1 MPDREA
7 VTTKLGVQDL
17 LSELRADVASGKS
30 IPALAAGLSSGLSLL
45 VAYVAFG
52 TAIYSGP
59 LAPYSSQGVGLVLFG
74 TFASCLIFAFTGG
87 YRGVVAG
94 LSPALVIVMAS
105 VATTVDARGEALF
118 VTAAGA
124 LIISAVGTGAC
135 CLLIGWFK
143 LANLVRFI
151 PYPVA
156 GGFVAGIGGAVCLA
170 AMALMGARLHWQSL
184 PALVE
189 PSVLWIWL
197 PGAAFGIG
205 LYLLMKRLRHA
216 LVLPVAVALAVG
228 AHHLAFA
235 ALGLSGEEARA
246 AGLLLTGTAGGR
258 LWPALGPGDVALVDW
273 AAMAGQAP
281 EMLILVLIAFI
292 CIIMNVA
299 GLEIAVD
306 RELDWDGEFKA
317 TGVASLVSGLGGGTV
332 ATVVVPASLRSK
344 LFGAATRLTGVTTA
358 AVIGSALFLGDGML
372 EIVPT
377 AIVGG
382 ILFFAGLGMLDEG
395 LVRSRRRLPASEFGI
410 ILLIFMV
417 IITLGLFEGVAA
429 GMLAM
434 LVFFAVRLSRVD
446 PIEARFTARE
456 RRSNKVRSIP
466 QRAILLAEGERV
478 HAYRLR
484 GYIFF
489 GSAIPLTD
497 RLKESLNGPSPPSS
511 LMLDFTAVS
520 GFDFSAVNTLSRF
533 LQAAHAAGA
542 RLVLSG
548 VSETLRFGLERN
560 LPPAVFAG
568 LLFEADVERA
578 LDHCEEIVIEAWN
591 ADETTPDARRAS
603 LLERTAD
610 DVERYLK
617 RQIQFEDLTEEL
629 GRWLT
634 PRAHGARDPLAG
646 PDAPQDGLQLLL
658 SGRASAYDDTGARL
672 HQFSPGDAIWPDEAA
687 LVVLADEPCTTMV
700 LTPATRGWL
709 EEHEQGVAL
718 NLYRYLLAG
727 RLEVESGAGM
737 ARKAAD
743 ADEESV

>member
-1 MPDREA
+1 MSNHES
-7 VTTKLGVQDL
+7 VTAKPALPNLV
-17 LSELRADVASGKS
+17 SELRADVASGKS
-30 IPALAAGLSSGLSLL
+30 VPALAAGLSSGLSLL

-74 TFASCLIFAFTGG
+74 TFASCLIIAFTGG
-87 YRGVVAG
+87 YRGVIAG

-105 VATTVDARGEALF
+105 VATTVDAHGEALF
-118 VTAAGA
+118 VTATGA
-124 LIISAVGTGAC
+124 LVISAMGTGAC
-135 CLLIGWFK
+135 CLMIGWFK

-170 AMALMGARLHWQSL
+170 AMSLMGARLHWRSL
-184 PALVE
+184 PALLE
-189 PSVLWIWL
+189 PSVLWIWA
-197 PGAAFGIG
+197 PGAAFGTA
-205 LYLLMKRLRHA
+205 LYFVMKRLRNA

-228 AHHLAFA
+228 AHHLVFA
-235 ALGLSGEEARA
+235 ALGLAGEEARA
-246 AGLLLTGTAGGR
+246 ADLLLTGTAEGR
-258 LWPALGPGDVALVDW
+258 LWPVLGPADLAHVDW
-273 AAMAGQAP
+273 AAMAGQVP
-281 EMLILVLIAFI
+281 DMLILVLIAFI

-299 GLEIAVD
+299 GLELAVD
-306 RELDWDGEFKA
+306 QELDWDGEFRA
-317 TGVASLVSGLGGGTV
+317 TGFASMVSGLGGGTV
-332 ATVVVPASLRSK
+332 ATLVVPASLRSK
-344 LFGAATRLTGVTTA
+344 LFGATTRLTGVVTA
-358 AVIGSALFLGDGML
+358 AVIGSALLFGDGML
-372 EIVPT
+372 ELVPT

-382 ILFFAGLGMLDEG
+382 ILIFAGLGMLDEG

-417 IITLGLFEGVAA
+417 IVSLGLFEGVAA
-429 GMLAM
+429 GMLAT

-456 RRSNKVRSIP
+456 RQSNKDRSVP

-489 GSAIPLTD
+489 GSVIPLTD
-497 RLKESLNGPSPPSS
+497 RLKESLNGPSPPSC

-520 GFDFSAVNTLSRF
+520 GFDFSAVTTLSRF
-533 LQAAHAAGA
+533 LQAADAAGV

-548 VSETLRFGLERN
+548 VSETLRFGLDRN

-568 LLFEADVERA
+568 LLFEPDVERG
-578 LDHCEEIVIEAWN
+578 LEHCEEFVIEAWN
-591 ADETTPDARRAS
+591 ADETMPDARRAA

-610 DVERYLK
+610 DVERYLE
-617 RQIQFEDLTEEL
+617 RQIQFEDLMEEL

-634 PRAHGARDPLAG
+634 PREFGAQEPLAG

-658 SGRASAYDDTGARL
+658 SGRASAYDPAGARL
-672 HQFSPGDAIWPDEAA
+672 RQFSPGDAIWPDEAA
-687 LVVLADEPCTTMV
+687 PVVLADEPCRTME

-718 NLYRYLLAG
+718 NLYRYLLTG
-727 RLEVESGAGM
+727 RLEVESNAGK
-737 ARKAAD
+737 AREASC
-743 ADEESV
+743 DEEST

>member
-1 MPDREA
+1 MPDHES
-7 VTTKLGVQDL
+7 VTAKPRSRNL

-30 IPALAAGLSSGLSLL
+30 VPALAAGLSSGLSLL

-74 TFASCLIFAFTGG
+74 TFASCLIIAFTCG

-105 VATTVDARGEALF
+105 VATTVDAHGEALF

-124 LIISAVGTGAC
+124 LMISAMGTGAF
-135 CLLIGWFK
+135 CLMIGWFK

-170 AMALMGARLHWQSL
+170 AMSLMGARLHWRSL
-184 PALVE
+184 PALLE
-189 PSVLWIWL
+189 PSVLWIWA
-197 PGAAFGIG
+197 PGAAFGIA
-205 LYLLMKRLRHA
+205 LYFAMKRLRNA
-216 LVLPVAVALAVG
+216 LVLPAGVALAVG

-235 ALGLSGEEARA
+235 ALGLSGEEARS
-246 AGLLLTGTAGGR
+246 AGLLLTGTAEGR
-258 LWPALGPGDVALVDW
+258 LWPALGPADLGHVDW

-281 EMLILVLIAFI
+281 DMLILVLIAFI

-299 GLEIAVD
+299 GLELAVD
-306 RELDWDGEFKA
+306 QELDWDREFRA
-317 TGVASLVSGLGGGTV
+317 TGFASMVGGLGGGTV

-344 LFGAATRLTGVTTA
+344 LFGATTRLTGVVTA
-358 AVIGSALFLGDGML
+358 AVIGSALLSGDGML
-372 EIVPT
+372 ELVPT
-377 AIVGG
+377 AMVGG
-382 ILFFAGLGMLDEG
+382 VLVFAGLGMLDEG
-395 LVRSRRRLPASEFGI
+395 LMRSRRRLPASEFAI
-410 ILLIFMV
+410 ILLIFTV

-429 GMLAM
+429 GMLAT

-446 PIEARFTARE
+446 PIEDRFTARE
-456 RRSNKVRSIP
+456 RRSNKVRSVP

-497 RLKESLNGPSPPSS
+497 RLKESLSGPAPPSC
-511 LMLDFTAVS
+511 LVLDFTAVS
-520 GFDFSAVNTLSRF
+520 GFDFSAVNTLGRF
-533 LQAAHAAGA
+533 LQAANTAGV

-548 VSETLRFGLERN
+548 VSETLRIGLERN
-560 LPPAVFAG
+560 LPPAVFAE
-568 LLFEADVERA
+568 LLFEPDVERG
-578 LDHCEEIVIEAWN
+578 LEHCEEIVIEAWR
-591 ADETTPDARRAS
+591 ADETTPDARRAA
-603 LLERTAD
+603 LLERTAA
-610 DVERYLK
+610 DVERYLE
-617 RQIQFEDLTEEL
+617 RQIQFEDLMEEL

-634 PRAHGARDPLAG
+634 PREYGAREPLAG

-658 SGRASAYDDTGARL
+658 SGRASAYDHAGARL
-672 HQFSPGDAIWPDEAA
+672 RQFSPGDAIWPDEAA
-687 LVVLADEPCTTMV
+687 PVVLADEPCRTMV
-700 LTPATRGWL
+700 VSPATWGWL

-727 RLEVESGAGM
+727 RLEAEPGAGK
-737 ARKAAD
+737 ARETSD
-743 ADEESV
+743 ADEEPA

>member
-1 MPDREA
+1 MPDHEA
-7 VTTKLGVQDL
+7 VTAKPWL
-17 LSELRADVASGKS
+17 LSLVSELRADVASGKS
-30 IPALAAGLSSGLSLL
+30 VPALAAGASSGLSLL

-74 TFASCLIFAFTGG
+74 TFATCLIIAFTCG

-105 VATTVDARGEALF
+105 VTTTVDAHGLALF
-118 VTAAGA
+118 VTATGA
-124 LIISAVGTGAC
+124 LMISAVGTGAC
-135 CLLIGWFK
+135 CLMIGWFK

-170 AMALMGARLHWQSL
+170 AMSLMGAKLQWRSL
-184 PALVE
+184 PALLE
-189 PSVLWIWL
+189 PSVLWIWA
-197 PGAAFGIG
+197 PGAAFGIA
-205 LYLLMKRLRHA
+205 LYLVMKRLRNA
-216 LVLPVAVALAVG
+216 LILPIAVALAVG

-246 AGLLLTGTAGGR
+246 AGLLLTGTAEGR
-258 LWPALGPGDVALVDW
+258 LWPVLGPADLAHVDW
-273 AAMAGQAP
+273 AAMAGQVP

-292 CIIMNVA
+292 CIVMNVA
-299 GLEIAVD
+299 GLELAVD
-306 RELDWDGEFKA
+306 QELDWDGEFKA
-317 TGVASLVSGLGGGTV
+317 TGVASMVSGLGGGTV

-344 LFGAATRLTGVTTA
+344 LFGATTRLTGVVTA
-358 AVIGSALFLGDGML
+358 AVIGSALLFGDGML
-372 EIVPT
+372 ELVPR

-382 ILFFAGLGMLDEG
+382 VLIFAGLGMLDEG
-395 LVRSRRRLPASEFGI
+395 LVRSRRRLPASEFAI
-410 ILLIFMV
+410 ILLIFAV

-429 GMLAM
+429 GMLAT

-446 PIEARFTARE
+446 PIEDRFTARE
-456 RRSNKVRSIP
+456 RRSNTARSVP
-466 QRAILLAEGERV
+466 QRAILLAEGEGV

-497 RLKESLNGPSPPSS
+497 RLRESLSGPSPPSC
-511 LMLDFTAVS
+511 LVLDFTAVS

-533 LQAAHAAGA
+533 LQAADTAGV

-548 VSETLRFGLERN
+548 VSETFRFGLERN
-560 LPPAVFAG
+560 LPPAVFAE

-578 LDHCEEIVIEAWN
+578 LDRCEEIVIEAWR
-591 ADETTPDARRAS
+591 ADETMPDARRAA
-603 LLERTAD
+603 LLERTAA
-610 DVERYLK
+610 DVERYLE
-617 RQIQFEDLTEEL
+617 RQIRFEDLMEEL

-634 PRAHGARDPLAG
+634 PREYGAREPLAG

-658 SGRASAYDDTGARL
+658 SGQASAYDQGGARL
-672 HQFSPGDAIWPDEAA
+672 RQFSPGDPIWPDEAA
-687 LVVLADEPCTTMV
+687 PVVLADDPCRTMV
-700 LTPATRGWL
+700 LSPATWAWL

-718 NLYRYLLAG
+718 KLYRYLLAG
-727 RLEVESGAGM
+727 RLEAEPGAGKAREESGA
-737 ARKAAD
+737 
-743 ADEESV
+743 EEERT